1 MTINEQVFQ
10 YLQQLPEPLQ
20 AEVLDFVEYL
30 LSKAQRQAAQD
41 DEHTWSN
48 LSLSLAMRGME
59 NDPTPEYTAADL
71 KEVFA

>member
-1 MTINEQVFQ
+1 MTVTEKVYE

-20 AEVLDFVEYL
+20 VQVLDFVEYL
-30 LSKAQRQAAQD
+30 LSKTQRQTAQD
-41 DEHTWSN
+41 DDHAWSN

-59 NDPTPEYTAADL
+59 NEPTPEYTAADL